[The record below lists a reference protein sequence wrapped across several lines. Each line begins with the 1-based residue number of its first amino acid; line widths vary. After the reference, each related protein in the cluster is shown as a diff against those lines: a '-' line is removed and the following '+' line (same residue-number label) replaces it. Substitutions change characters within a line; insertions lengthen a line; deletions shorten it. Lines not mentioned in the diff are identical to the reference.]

1 MIEDLAYQIA
11 LQGVKHNYFSNF
23 ERGVCWPIVGSGRWV
38 ASLFS
43 LPQGETDAP
52 ALVRANEWVWE
63 RGRVRVSSSTPSAWR
78 VKTPHLSPLSLPKG
92 RGEKGWQVN
101 FIYQS

>member
-1 MIEDLAYQIA
+1 MLC
-11 LQGVKHNYFSNF
+11 
-23 ERGVCWPIVGSGRWV
+23 VCWPIINRAVRV

-63 RGRVRVSSSTPSAWR
+63 SGSVRVSSVHLVHGESNPSA
-78 VKTPHLSPLSLPKG
+78 
-92 RGEKGWQVN
+92 
-101 FIYQS
+101 